1 MSVGLGTVA
10 SVIGVELSEFP
21 IIPEEEPTGDSFDYD
36 YYSFWSLAFEML
48 REAIPDFEH
57 QSLLAGYL
65 TSEVEDASGY
75 CTKINMIRKE
85 G

>member
-1 MSVGLGTVA
+1 MSVGVGTVA
-10 SVIGVELSEFP
+10 SIIGVELSEFP
-21 IIPEEEPTGDSFDYD
+21 IVPSEEPTGDSFDYD

-48 REAIPDFEH
+48 NEAIPDFEH